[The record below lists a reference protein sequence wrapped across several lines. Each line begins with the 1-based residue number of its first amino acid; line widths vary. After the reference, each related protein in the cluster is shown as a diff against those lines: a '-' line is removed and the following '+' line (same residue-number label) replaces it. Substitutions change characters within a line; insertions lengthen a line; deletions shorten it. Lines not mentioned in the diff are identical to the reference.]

1 MKLTIFDLPTFDNRL
16 MTYLESG
23 NIEYIIL
30 TLATAW
36 GKDAEVVEKTYNI
49 TCNRITRRINF
60 NTSKGS
66 DLVDLIEFFNKIGLT
81 IESITPESIRVD
93 LNLFFNKVY

>member
-1 MKLTIFDLPTFDNRL
+1 MKLTIFDLPSFDSRL
-16 MTYLESG
+16 VTYLESG
-23 NIEYIIL
+23 NLEYIIL

-36 GKDAEVVEKTYNI
+36 GKDAEIVEKTYSI
-49 TCNRITRRINF
+49 SCNRVTRRITF
-60 NTSKGS
+60 STSKGS

-81 IESITPESIRVD
+81 IESITADSIRVD